1 MHKYIINHEKIFN
14 IHRRHYNR
22 IFILDLHKNDKKRKK
37 IIPNSVINEFGMIA
51 SSPVEVVVGGATIFV
66 LNVEDFKKL

>member
-1 MHKYIINHEKIFN
+1 MKGNTTFLLGVEDCKVNQVMQVIGDHS
-14 IHRRHYNR
+14 
-22 IFILDLHKNDKKRKK
+22 KKRKK

-51 SSPVEVVVGGATIFV
+51 SSPVEIIVGGATIFV